1 MENSIYKQFVK
12 PGSQALL
19 ILALYG
25 FAILILKILDL
36 FEFKQFLSKYCWLF
50 GTALL
55 LFYIV
60 LNSLYSFIA
69 IDKLAYFRNSIFND
83 FGFRCSRHKF
93 EFFFDRLVASLA
105 KMQRRKKYFVL
116 LCALLRETLCYNIST
131 ADSQI

>member
-69 IDKLAYFRNSIFND
+69 IDKLAYFRNSIFAMW
-83 FGFRCSRHKF
+83 
-93 EFFFDRLVASLA
+93 V
-105 KMQRRKKYFVL
+105 V
-116 LCALLRETLCYNIST
+116 
-131 ADSQI
+131 